1 MAEELAAQAEAVGGT
16 SLLVTRV
23 EADSADALRT
33 LGDRLRE
40 RLGSAV
46 VTLGAV
52 VGDRPSFLSLVTDDV
67 VARGVRADELVRAAA
82 AVAGGG
88 GGGRPQ
94 LAQAGG
100 RDASKLD
107 AALEAARAAAR
118 ERLGAAS

>member
-1 MAEELAAQAEAVGGT
+1 MSCRTESRALNSCCSKCEPSMTL
-16 SLLVTRV
+16 
-23 EADSADALRT
+23 ADSADALRT

-46 VTLGAV
+46 VVLGAV
-52 VGDRPSFLSLVTDDV
+52 TGDRPSFLALVTDDV
-67 VARGVRADELVRAAA
+67 VARGMRADALVRTAA

-100 RDASKLD
+100 KDASKLD

-118 ERLGAAS
+118 EQLARG